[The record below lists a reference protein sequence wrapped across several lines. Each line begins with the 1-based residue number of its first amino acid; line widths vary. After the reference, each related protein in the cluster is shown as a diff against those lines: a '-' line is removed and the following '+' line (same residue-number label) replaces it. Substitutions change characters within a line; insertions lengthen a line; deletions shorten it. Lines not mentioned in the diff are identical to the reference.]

1 MNNMIVKTDTY
12 TTELTQDFTQ
22 NIIKSFLSFLDV
34 NPLTVKSY
42 KSGISYFMTFLQEKS
57 IKSPVRDDIIS
68 FKKYLTD
75 CGKSPATVALYLS
88 ALRRFFAWCEAERI
102 YSNITTGIKAPKMDK
117 GHKRDYLSGKQI
129 AEVLDTTD
137 RNTLEGKRNFAI
149 MAVMSTCG
157 LRTVEIVRAN
167 VEDIRTLGNITVLYV
182 QGKGRNDKKEFVQL
196 TAPVIEAINDY
207 MHMRGH
213 ARGNAPLFASC
224 SKRNRGGRLTTRTIS
239 SVCKSAMINAGYNSS
254 RLTAHSLRHS
264 AVTLALMAGLSLSEV
279 QAFARH
285 SNIATTQIY
294 AHNVDRLKSAC
305 ETAITKSIFLR
316 L

>member
-1 MNNMIVKTDTY
+1 MKRMNIAKKTEIQKVTNPISEKVIMRF
-12 TTELTQDFTQ
+12 TEY
-22 NIIKSFLSFLDV
+22 LDV
-34 NPLTVKSY
+34 SAVTLKSY
-42 KSGISYFMTFLQEKS
+42 VSGIRNFIGYLSANGV
-57 IKSPVRDDIIS
+57 KSPVRDDVIE
-68 FKKYLTD
+68 FKRKLQKE
-75 CGKSPATVALYLS
+75 GKSPATIGLYLS
-88 ALRRFFAWCEAERI
+88 AIRRLFAWCESEGI
-102 YSNITTGIKAPKMDK
+102 YENITNGVKAPKQDK
-117 GHKRDYLSGKQI
+117 GHKRDYLSGTQI

-137 RNTLEGKRNFAI
+137 RATLEGKRNFAI

-207 MHMRGH
+207 LHMRGH